1 MEKTLVQKA
10 ATTVFSIDFDFTS
23 NEQKTILQYLQEN
36 NYKLMGYKGASGP
49 NQVST
54 GVPAWFAIG
63 YQEMFGEV
71 EIDYE
76 PRYKVYIYNKSN
88 IGTNTTIQMQ
98 ALSSE
103 IPLGTAVTFHQDGSF
118 STTSG
123 APAGVIT
130 VKNDR
135 GAGTSNITIGLAA
148 KVNGVFQPFC
158 AFTCTPQ
165 GSVSMEPN
173 EKVVLF
179 AAQTNMTSG
188 SVTGNATAPGCN
200 FIFSAQNIQYD
211 LQMIAGTYGIE
222 SVPGGAPV
230 NPVSSGESLTQLL
243 NIF

>member
-1 MEKTLVQKA
+1 MEKTLIKTA
-10 ATTVFSIDFDFTS
+10 AATVFSIDFDFTS
-23 NEQKTILQYLQEN
+23 SDQKAILQYLQQN
-36 NYKLMGYKGASGP
+36 GYKLMGYKGASGP
-49 NQVST
+49 NQVSS
-54 GVPAWFAIG
+54 GVPAWFAVS
-63 YQEMFGEV
+63 YQEMFGTV

-76 PRYKVYIYNKSN
+76 PKYKVYVFNKST

-98 ALSSE
+98 ALSDE
-103 IPLGTAVTFHQDGSF
+103 VPLGTAVTFHQDGSF
-118 STTSG
+118 SATSG
-123 APAGVIT
+123 APAGIIT
-130 VKNDR
+130 VKNER
-135 GAGTSNITIGLAA
+135 GSGTSNITVGLAA
-148 KVNGVFQPFC
+148 KVNGQFLPFC

-179 AAQTNMTSG
+179 AAQTSMTSG

-200 FIFSAQNIQYD
+200 FVFSAQNIQYN

-222 SVPGGAPV
+222 SVPGTAPV

>member
-1 MEKTLVQKA
+1 MEKTLIKTA
-10 ATTVFSIDFDFTS
+10 ATTIFSINFDFTS
-23 NEQKTILQYLQEN
+23 SEQKAILQYLQQN

-54 GVPAWFAIG
+54 GVPAWFAIN
-63 YQEMFGEV
+63 YSDMFGAV

-76 PRYKVYIYNKSN
+76 PKYKVYVFNKST

-98 ALSSE
+98 ALSDE
-103 IPLGTAVTFHQDGSF
+103 VPLGTAVVFHQDGSF
-118 STTSG
+118 STNGS

-130 VKNDR
+130 VKNER
-135 GAGTSNITIGLAA
+135 GAGTPNITIGLAA
-148 KVNGVFQPFC
+148 KVNGQYLPFC
-158 AFTCTPQ
+158 AFTCTPL

-200 FIFSAQNIQYD
+200 FIFSAQNVEYD

-222 SVPGGAPV
+222 SVPGTAPV
-230 NPVSSGESLTQLL
+230 NPVLSGESLTQLL

>member
-1 MEKTLVQKA
+1 M
-10 ATTVFSIDFDFTS
+10 ATIFQIDFDFTS
-23 NEQKTILQYLQEN
+23 SEQKSILQYLQAN

-49 NQVST
+49 NQVAS
-54 GVPAWFAIG
+54 GVPAWFAVN
-63 YQEMFGEV
+63 YADMFGTV

-76 PRYKVYIYNKSN
+76 PLYKVYVFNKSD

-98 ALSSE
+98 ALSDE

-118 STTSG
+118 STNGS

-130 VKNDR
+130 VKNER
-135 GAGTSNITIGLAA
+135 GAGSPNITVGLAA
-148 KVNGVFQPFC
+148 KVNGEYLPFC
-158 AFTCTPQ
+158 AFICTPQ

-179 AAQTNMTSG
+179 AAQTSMTSG

-200 FIFSAQNIQYD
+200 FVFSASNIQYD
-211 LQMIAGTYGIE
+211 LEMIPGTYGIQ
-222 SVPGGAPV
+222 SVPGKAPV
-230 NPVSSGESLTQLL
+230 TPVSSGSSLTQLL